1 MVKKSKKKV
10 SKKTKK
16 SEKKDMETD
25 KILVYGFIIL
35 LLIFGAF
42 IIGVRFIKVQ
52 EEAPQVEVKT
62 YNGFVFE
69 KYGNIWVTTIRM
81 SDWLKGTERDYE
93 ILFHYTP
100 DEVEHIPTIKNV
112 RNESVT
118 PNLFLDARKIYITT
132 DPEYPAEVVLSGV
145 EIAKIIG
152 QVYEKQVKAAVTRPD
167 NRTEAPV
174 ITCDDLANLVRVIDL
189 RLGNETKIFSEHGCI
204 VVQGTDPG
212 ELLKAAERLTFELL
226 KIL

>member
-1 MVKKSKKKV
+1 MA
-10 SKKTKK
+10 KKTKK
-16 SEKKDMETD
+16 KLTKKKSDKKEMEKD
-25 KILVYGFIIL
+25 KILVYGLIL
-35 LLIFGAF
+35 LVLVFGAF

-52 EEAPQVEVKT
+52 DETPQIEVKT

-69 KYGNIWVTTIRM
+69 KHGNIWVTTIRM

-93 ILFHYTP
+93 ILLHYTP
-100 DEVEHIPTIKNV
+100 DEVEHIPTIKNT
-112 RNESVT
+112 RNESVS

-174 ITCDDLANLVRVIDL
+174 ITCDDLANFVRVIDL

>member
-1 MVKKSKKKV
+1 MVKKSKKKIT
-10 SKKTKK
+10 KKK
-16 SEKKDMETD
+16 SEKKKDMD
-25 KILVYGFIIL
+25 KDKVLVYGLIIL

-112 RNESVT
+112 RNESIS

-174 ITCDDLANLVRVIDL
+174 ITCDDLANLVRVIEL